1 MTLLSLPA
9 ALRQTILKEAALEE
23 LPLRV
28 RRQNSGIQARPYV
41 FRAGLVLANKQLYG
55 EYLEVAKKLV
65 SDSRDVSFEALVV
78 NMSCVDI
85 SGLLNFTSWRMRMTG
100 NDAKLRIPLHVHLLM
115 THTERVD
122 GHSLD
127 RWLYYCRKVGLQA
140 TYTFECVVDDPQQTG
155 HDYTVADIRS
165 QNDHELVKI
174 YTAILEWSVKQCD
187 LMAGQAQQTFDE
199 RSALFQAMVRMGS
212 QQVAASM
219 IHGQVP
225 SLPHLR
231 KETGKARRKIKV
243 YETAAK
249 EAIASLD
256 EAKRLSSLLDA
267 AGMCEDVDSGTEDS
281 ISTLCL

>member
-1 MTLLSLPA
+1 MALLSLPA
-9 ALRQTILKEAALEE
+9 GLRQTILKEVALEE

-28 RRQNSGIQARPYV
+28 RRHHSGIQARPYV
-41 FRAGLVLANKQLYG
+41 LSAGIVLADRQLYG
-55 EYLEVAKKLV
+55 EYLEVATKLI
-65 SDSRDVSFEALVV
+65 SDARDLSFEALVV

-85 SGLLNFTSWRMRMTG
+85 SGLINFTSWGMRMTG
-100 NDAKLRIPLHVHLLM
+100 DETKPRLQLHVHLLM
-115 THTERVD
+115 THTERID

-127 RWLYYCRKVGLQA
+127 RWLYYCRRSGLQA
-140 TYTFECVVDDPQQTG
+140 TYTFECTVDDPRQTE
-155 HDYTVADIRS
+155 HDYTVAAIRS

-174 YTAILEWSVKQCD
+174 YTAILEWSVKQCH
-187 LMAGQAQQTFDE
+187 LMAEQAQQTFDE
-199 RSALFQAMVRMGS
+199 RSALFQAMVRLGS

-225 SLPHLR
+225 SLAHLR

-256 EAKRLSSLLDA
+256 EAQRLSSIWDQQGVL
-267 AGMCEDVDSGTEDS
+267 EDGESGTEDS
-281 ISTLCL
+281 VSIFCL